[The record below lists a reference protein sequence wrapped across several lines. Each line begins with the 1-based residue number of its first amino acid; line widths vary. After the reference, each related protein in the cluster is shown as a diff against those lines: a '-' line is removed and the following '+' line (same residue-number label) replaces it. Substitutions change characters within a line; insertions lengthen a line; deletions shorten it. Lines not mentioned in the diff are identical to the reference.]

1 ALNGNRRRI
10 ANILVQDL
18 CPGRFADHL
27 SLAFDGAVYGLVLD
41 ALDHRGPADTMPGT
55 TRDEA
60 NTKLAE
66 YGGTLQELLGPNGP
80 KAEGEP
86 PLAGYTQ
93 NSPGH

>member
-1 ALNGNRRRI
+1 MDPALC
-10 ANILVQDL
+10 QT
-18 CPGRFADHL
+18 
-27 SLAFDGAVYGLVLD
+27 
-41 ALDHRGPADTMPGT
+41 DTMPGT

-93 NSPGH
+93 RGTGHDDDNAGSDND